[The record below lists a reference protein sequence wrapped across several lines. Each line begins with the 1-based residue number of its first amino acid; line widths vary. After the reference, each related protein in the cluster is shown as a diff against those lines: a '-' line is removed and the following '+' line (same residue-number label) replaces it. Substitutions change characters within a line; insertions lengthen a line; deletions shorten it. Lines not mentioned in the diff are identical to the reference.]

1 MSNAPQG
8 DSRFFEGVSE
18 ADVKDAGYA
27 DGIIP
32 IASGQ
37 GALGRLLAE
46 REEAAGK
53 PLER

>member
-1 MSNAPQG
+1 MSNAPEG
-8 DSRFFEGVSE
+8 DSRFFAGVTKQ
-18 ADVKDAGYA
+18 DVVDAGYD

-37 GALGRLLAE
+37 GAVDRLLAE